1 MDWLTFIVELTKALA
16 WPLTIVAII
25 TLLRRPILQLI
36 PDIRKFKFGDL
47 EIDIGKEL
55 REVEKQAETALPEL
69 KEVTRTVSVVVEAV
83 GKAEGKAEVIGQAG
97 IIDTND
103 RARRLAELSP
113 AAAVVDAWLELE
125 TALRKGASANDI
137 AVNEGSNPVKLM
149 KALMNLEKVDRQTYE
164 IFDKL
169 RGIRNRAV
177 HARSMDLTASQ
188 ALEYREITKRL
199 AAKLLS

>member
-113 AAAVVDAWLELE
+113 AAAVVDSWLELE